1 MIYVRGTAFGPRG
14 PDAGRGGY
22 DAGAYWARTGMQHV
36 FTAPGAEWPASPRP
50 AFGDVVGG
58 LTIAGAIGIAL
69 YRRATTGEP
78 SLVDA
83 SLLASGM
90 WQVQVDIMNAALDE
104 GASHRVMPRP
114 VRHAQPPH
122 DALPDRGRPVRGAPD
137 AVAGSLLAGPVQGD
151 RAAGDGDRPA
161 LRRHRR
167 PRAGT
172 TGRASNGSTES
183 SPSGTSTSGGAC
195 SPTSKASGYPGRARA
210 ELPADPQVRANGY
223 VTSVDVGNG
232 VSVPMVP
239 SPVQFDEQPGRPT
252 RAPEHGEHTESV
264 LLELGLSW
272 AEVEALKD
280 SRAIL

>member
-1 MIYVRGTAFGPRG
+1 
-14 PDAGRGGY
+14 
-22 DAGAYWARTGMQHV
+22 MQHV

-58 LTIAGAIGIAL
+58 LTIAGAIAVAL

-104 GASHRVMPRP
+104 GASHRVMPSRYDMP
-114 VRHAQPPH
+114 NPLMMPYRTSDGRFVGLQM
-122 DALPDRGRPVRGAPD
+122 LSPDRYWPD
-137 AVAGSLLAGPVQGD
+137 LCKAIGQPEMATDPRFADIDARRRNNRACIEWLDGIFAERDFDEWRRVLADFEGEWV
-151 RAAGDGDRPA
+151 
-161 LRRHRR
+161 
-167 PRAGT
+167 
-172 TGRASNGSTES
+172 
-183 SPSGTSTSGGAC
+183 
-195 SPTSKASGYPGRARA
+195 PGQDPA
-210 ELPADPQVRANGY
+210 ELPADPQVLANGY

-239 SPVQFDEQPGRPT
+239 SPVQFDEQPGRPS